1 MRLQNADI
9 GMPKHPTIAG
19 RVIEAAVYALLTA
32 FFICVG
38 FISAFGALDT
48 ITATIKALGILLLLL
63 AVIYALC
70 RLEPHSRELVAGILA
85 LAALL
90 RIGYIFAVPTQPTSD
105 FALLYN
111 VACSTASG
119 DVSWMNV
126 AEGYFSWWQYQIP
139 FVLYEAVIIK
149 LTHSVVALKLMNVVW
164 SVGIV
169 YMVYCISGL
178 NMPRRA
184 SLIAAALCA
193 VYPGHILMSSVLTNQ
208 HISLFFILLGAYVC
222 LKADSLLKYAASGL
236 LLAVGDMMRP
246 EAGIVV
252 AAIICVCLLA
262 IIGRPAKKRILWVVL
277 QLAVLIAAYLGAKK
291 LAELVLHLVGLAPYG
306 IGNSVPEWKL
316 IVGLNMENNGA
327 LDDKYVYVLNVTDA
341 ARRTEEARRI
351 IRAHLSQHGWG
362 KFFYQKLKYFWT
374 FSEDLSFTLA
384 GVNEWDVA
392 FGRVNITNA
401 VYELAFIE
409 RIIRALCYLLAA
421 IGCAGLAR
429 DAVTRQGNDRGTAPI
444 LTAAIMCG
452 TIVAYLLVEIQ
463 PRYRFFAIPFM
474 LMLAAYPFK
483 IKIQHKK

>member
-19 RVIEAAVYALLTA
+19 RVIEAAVYALLTV

-48 ITATIKALGILLLLL
+48 ITATIKALGVLLLLL
-63 AVIYALC
+63 AVFYALC
-70 RLEPHSRELVAGILA
+70 RFESRSRELVVGILA

-111 VACSTASG
+111 VARSTANE

-126 AEGYFSWWQYQIP
+126 TEGYFSWWQYQIP
-139 FVLYEAVIIK
+139 FVLYEAAIIK
-149 LTHSVVALKLMNVVW
+149 LTHSVVALKLLNVVW

-169 YMVYCISGL
+169 YMVYCIAGL
-178 NMPRRA
+178 YMPRRA

-208 HISLFFILLGAYVC
+208 HISLFFILLGVYVC
-222 LKADSLLKYAASGL
+222 LKADSLLKYAVAGL

-252 AAIICVCLLA
+252 AAI
-262 IIGRPAKKRILWVVL
+262 
-277 QLAVLIAAYLGAKK
+277 
-291 LAELVLHLVGLAPYG
+291 
-306 IGNSVPEWKL
+306 
-316 IVGLNMENNGA
+316 
-327 LDDKYVYVLNVTDA
+327 
-341 ARRTEEARRI
+341 
-351 IRAHLSQHGWG
+351 
-362 KFFYQKLKYFWT
+362 
-374 FSEDLSFTLA
+374 
-384 GVNEWDVA
+384 
-392 FGRVNITNA
+392 
-401 VYELAFIE
+401 
-409 RIIRALCYLLAA
+409 
-421 IGCAGLAR
+421 GCAGLAR
-429 DAVTRQGNDRGTAPI
+429 DAVTRQSNDRGTAPI

-452 TIVAYLLVEIQ
+452 TVVAYLLVEIQ
-463 PRYRFFAIPFM
+463 PRYRFFAIPFI